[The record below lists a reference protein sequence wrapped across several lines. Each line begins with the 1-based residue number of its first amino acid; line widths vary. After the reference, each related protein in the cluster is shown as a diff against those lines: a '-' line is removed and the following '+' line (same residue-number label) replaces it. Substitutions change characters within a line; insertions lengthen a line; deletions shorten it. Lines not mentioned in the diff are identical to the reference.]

1 MGGAGHELLHTD
13 DSDGSAAAYEASVDG
28 EASGNDDSGEIA
40 GQLSV
45 LDRFLTLWIL
55 LAAGA
60 GIALGQLSAVHSF
73 IESTTVGGMNL
84 LVGAG
89 LLAMMYPPLANVQ
102 WNLVSTV
109 FRDWRLLLLTTF
121 QNWVVGPATMFLLAA
136 AFFPNDAGFM
146 AGFSLVGCSR
156 CIGMVMI
163 WIALAGGDLEYGAAL
178 IAINSV
184 WTMALYSFYAS
195 LFLDSLPH
203 AMGLGDGSDDQQ
215 ELDIS
220 VGEVAKNVGIYMGI
234 PFVLGIAGWVVLR
247 RWKGNKWYFEK
258 LTPRLDVLAVAAL
271 LFTIVVLF
279 ASQSQR
285 ITTTFA
291 SVLFATV
298 PFVIYFA
305 AMFTGSFFMSQSCGA
320 THAQSV
326 TLAFTATSNNYELS
340 LGVAVATFGLDSD
353 PAMMSVVAALIE
365 IPTMLALVYLS
376 LWLGKKQ
383 QQRTKADASAR
394 CRYRGCFAKPEP
406 RERAVEYPSVV

>member
-1 MGGAGHELLHTD
+1 MSSLPGT
-13 DSDGSAAAYEASVDG
+13 AYEDATV
-28 EASGNDDSGEIA
+28 A

-55 LAAGA
+55 LSAGV

-73 IESTTVGGMNL
+73 IESTTVGSMNL

-89 LLAMMYPPLANVQ
+89 LLAMMYPPLANVR
-102 WNLVSTV
+102 WEMVGAV

-121 QNWVVGPATMFLLAA
+121 QNWVVGPMVMYLLAA
-136 AFFPNDAGFM
+136 GFFHNDTGFM
-146 AGFSLVGCSR
+146 AGFSLVGCAR

-163 WIALAGGDLEYGAAL
+163 WIALARGDLEYGAAL
-178 IAINSV
+178 IAVNSL
-184 WTMALYSFYAS
+184 WTMVLYSFYAS
-195 LFLDSLPH
+195 FFLNTMPA
-203 AMGLGDGSDDQQ
+203 AMGIEDAQQ
-215 ELDIS
+215 ESLHIS
-220 VGEVAKNVGIYMGI
+220 VGEVASNVGIYMGI
-234 PFVLGIAGWVVLR
+234 PFVLGVAGWVFLR
-247 RWKGNKWYFEK
+247 RWKGNAWYFDEF
-258 LTPRLDVLAVAAL
+258 TPRMDVLAVAAL

-285 ITTTFA
+285 ITTTIG

-298 PFVIYFA
+298 PFLIYFV
-305 AMFTGSFFMSQSCGA
+305 FTFTTSFFMSQTCGA

-340 LGVAVATFGLDSD
+340 LGVSVATFGLDSD

-376 LWLGKKQ
+376 LWLEKRSEKRTSSGF
-383 QQRTKADASAR
+383 QRVRSDQLVIES
-394 CRYRGCFAKPEP
+394 P
-406 RERAVEYPSVV
+406 RLI